1 MVSTQ
6 DILKSQRYWKAE
18 INLNNVL
25 VQMVIITS
33 REWGVKCRTLLR
45 ATNDTQ
51 LWTDI
56 TVDIL
61 KEYDITEM
69 KTTRI
74 TNISDQQVC
83 QKNSLINVHNHLLE
97 TNSVK
102 IAFNNEDDDGSDIS
116 NYAVCI

>member
-45 ATNDTQ
+45 ATNDT
-51 LWTDI
+51 
-56 TVDIL
+56 
-61 KEYDITEM
+61 
-69 KTTRI
+69 
-74 TNISDQQVC
+74 
-83 QKNSLINVHNHLLE
+83 
-97 TNSVK
+97 
-102 IAFNNEDDDGSDIS
+102 
-116 NYAVCI
+116 